1 MNASEPTS
9 HATRG
14 IHHITAIASDP
25 ARNVEFYT
33 RVLGLRLIKKT
44 VNFDD
49 PGTYH
54 LYYGDD
60 PGSPGTIMTFFPW
73 PHVKRGDHGAGF
85 LNATAFAV
93 AQHSLE
99 FWRNRLAALPRE
111 VGVVVGSITT
121 RFGTRVL
128 PFEDHDAMRL
138 ELIEDA
144 GADPARAATITTKT
158 ANPLADTLAAGS
170 LPPVPIQHAIR
181 GFHSA
186 TIVSRSLDGTARFLS
201 DLLGMRRVASETSN
215 AGGLTRHRFSTI
227 HTDVATARHVDIVVN
242 ENVAIGKLGGGIVH
256 HIAFRASDEL
266 QQMAWHAKLVAQS
279 RNVSPQMD
287 RNYFKSIYFREPG
300 GVLFEVA
307 TDAPGFAID
316 EPLESLGESLKLPAM
331 YEHRRGVIES
341 FLPRL

>member
-1 MNASEPTS
+1 MSTPSPASS
-9 HATRG
+9 TRG

-25 ARNVEFYT
+25 ARNVDFYS
-33 RVLGLRLIKKT
+33 RVLGLRMIKKT

-60 PGSPGTIMTFFPW
+60 PGSPGTIITFFPW

-85 LNATAFAV
+85 LSATAYAI
-93 AQHSLE
+93 APGSIE
-99 FWRNRLAALPRE
+99 FWRDRLTALPRG
-111 VGVVVGSITT
+111 VGVVIGGGGVGDLTT
-121 RFGTRVL
+121 RFGARVL
-128 PFEDHDAMRL
+128 PFEDHDGMKL

-144 GADPARAATITTKT
+144 TSEPARAATRAPKASTD
-158 ANPLADTLAAGS
+158 ALGAGT
-170 LPPVPIQHAIR
+170 LPPIPPEHAIR

-186 TIVSRSLDGTARFLS
+186 TLLERALDGTARFLS
-201 DLLGMRRVASETSN
+201 DLLGMRLIASE
-215 AGGLTRHRFSTI
+215 ADGALTRHRFSTI
-227 HTDVATARHVDIVVN
+227 HTDVATARHVDVVVN
-242 ENVAIGKLGGGIVH
+242 ERAPMGKLGGGIVH
-256 HIAFRASDEL
+256 HIAFRADGEA
-266 QQMAWHAKLVAQS
+266 QQMAWHATLIAQN

-316 EPLESLGESLKLPAM
+316 ETLESLGESLKIPPM
-331 YEHRRGVIES
+331 YEHRRRVIES
-341 FLPRL
+341 FLPKL